1 MTFVEIIC
9 ALTGTGLSGLG
20 LFSLYR
26 AWKGH
31 PNKQLLSYSGWAM
44 LLLALLF
51 WGAAGGKDRGIALGA
66 IVISLQA
73 LLFVTYQ
80 AFLDNA
86 PKKARRRKIRKI
98 KPTEK
103 LSAII
108 IVRRIGTG
116 LWVTLGCG
124 ALSFLTAIGLHEL
137 LWQTGVHAS
146 NSLVLALFVF
156 PILWAGLSA
165 LSLTSHKRAMKLG
178 TYALLG
184 LSSTAILFIGNG
196 AL

>member
-9 ALTGTGLSGLG
+9 ALIGTGLSGLG

-73 LLFVTYQ
+73 LLFVAYQ

-103 LSAII
+103 LSAMI

-137 LWQTGVHAS
+137 FWQSGMHAS

-178 TYALLG
+178 TYGLLG

-196 AL
+196 VL

>member
-9 ALTGTGLSGLG
+9 ALIGTGLSGLG

-73 LLFVTYQ
+73 LLFVAYQ

-103 LSAII
+103 VGAL
-108 IVRRIGTG
+108 VVTRRIGTA

-165 LSLTSHKRAMKLG
+165 LSLTSRKRAMKLG